1 MDKKSKTLLAILL
14 IITVGSVSYTFYKTL
29 VQQDFEVIN
38 TEPIEEEV
46 FLDEAEVTDEEPAA
60 TQEEIASPESLET
73 EPAASEAADEK

>member
-38 TEPIEEEV
+38 TEPIEEEGEEAS
-46 FLDEAEVTDEEPAA
+46 LDEAEATDEEPAVVNGEVA
-60 TQEEIASPESLET
+60 TPENLDAK
-73 EPAASEAADEK
+73 PAEDEK